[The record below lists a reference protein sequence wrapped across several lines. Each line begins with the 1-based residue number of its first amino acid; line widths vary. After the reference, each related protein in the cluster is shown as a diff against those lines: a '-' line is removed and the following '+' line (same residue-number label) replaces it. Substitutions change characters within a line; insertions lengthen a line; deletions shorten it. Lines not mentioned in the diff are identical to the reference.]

1 MAIPILIDTDI
12 GSDIDDAFAIALALQ
27 SPEVEIKG
35 VTTVFCNTD
44 RRTALAE
51 MLLKLAEGGISPCTR
66 GCRIPSFK
74 GKCSIGPLILTTAFP
89 NG

>member
-51 MLLKLAEGGISPCTR
+51 MLLKLMSSAIHSSRPGASSGATSV
-66 GCRIPSFK
+66 
-74 GKCSIGPLILTTAFP
+74 TTH
-89 NG
+89 G

>member
-51 MLLKLAEGGISPCTR
+51 MLLKLAGR
-66 GCRIPSFK
+66 GDIPVHTGAVASHRSK
-74 GKCSIGPLILTTAFP
+74 GNVRSAH
-89 NG
+89 

>member
-51 MLLKLAEGGISPCTR
+51 MLLKLAEGGYPRAHGAVASHR
-66 GCRIPSFK
+66 SK
-74 GKCSIGPLILTTAFP
+74 GNVRSAH
-89 NG
+89 